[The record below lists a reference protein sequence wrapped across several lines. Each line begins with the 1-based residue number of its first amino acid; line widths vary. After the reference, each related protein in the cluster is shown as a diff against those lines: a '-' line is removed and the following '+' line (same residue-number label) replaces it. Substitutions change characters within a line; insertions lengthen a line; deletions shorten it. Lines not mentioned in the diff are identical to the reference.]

1 MDKKEILENAIRICR
16 ENIEMFEGQEDRR
29 ELVEF
34 FEGELREFTQEY
46 LRLDLQKR
54 IKEGLNRPSD

>member
-16 ENIEMFEGQEDRR
+16 ENIEMFEGQEDRK

-46 LRLDLQKR
+46 LRLFLQNK
-54 IKEGLNRPSD
+54 S